1 MNLNAQLFLLL
12 GPLLLGTVF
21 FQACAAPRTPAMSQ
35 PSLTLTPQDDQDLRA
50 LMTDLDQRWQ
60 QRDLPAYLA
69 HFSEDADFVNR
80 AGTWFR
86 GRAALQQQLQWLVE
100 KGRPEMF
107 AMRTELEAVRAI
119 APGVFVVIQ
128 HRDEHVRKSRATFV
142 ITRSGDALR
151 VHSVSIAPVEPP
163 SSQAPPQTTV
173 R

>member
-1 MNLNAQLFLLL
+1 MRLNAKSFLLF
-12 GPLLLGTVF
+12 GPLLLGAVTS
-21 FQACAAPRTPAMSQ
+21 QACAAPKIPAMSQ
-35 PSLTLTPQDDQDLRA
+35 LSPLSAQDEHALRA
-50 LMTDLDQRWQ
+50 LMTDLDLRWQ
-60 QRDLPAYLA
+60 QRDLPGYLA

-107 AMRTELEAVRAI
+107 AMRTDLEAVRAI
-119 APGVFVVIQ
+119 SPGVFIVIQ

-142 ITRSGDALR
+142 ITRSGEALK
-151 VHSVSIAPVEPP
+151 VQSVSIAPVESP
-163 SSQAPPQTTV
+163 SGPQAPSQPTV

>member
-1 MNLNAQLFLLL
+1 MNLNAKPFLLL
-12 GPLLLGTVF
+12 GPLLLGAVSA
-21 FQACAAPRTPAMSQ
+21 QACAVPRTAAMSQ
-35 PSLTLTPQDDQDLRA
+35 PSLTLSAQDEQALRA

-107 AMRTELEAVRAI
+107 SMRTDVEAVRAV
-119 APGVFVVIQ
+119 APGVFVLVQ
-128 HRDEHVRKSRATFV
+128 HRDENVRKSRATFV
-142 ITRSGDALR
+142 ITRSDDALR
-151 VHSVSIAPVEPP
+151 VQSVSIAPVEPTSP
-163 SSQAPPQTTV
+163 QAPPQTTV

>member
-1 MNLNAQLFLLL
+1 MNLNAKPFLLL
-12 GPLLLGTVF
+12 GPLLLGASPSPTH
-21 FQACAAPRTPAMSQ
+21 AAPRTPAMTQ
-35 PSLTLTPQDDQDLRA
+35 PSPALSPQDEKVLRA
-50 LMTDLDQRWQ
+50 LMTDLDLRWQ
-60 QRDLPAYLA
+60 QRDVPAYLA
-69 HFSEDADFVNR
+69 HFAEDADFVNR

-107 AMRTELEAVRAI
+107 AMRTDLEAVRAI

-151 VHSVSIAPVEPP
+151 VQSVSIAPVEPP
-163 SSQAPPQTTV
+163 AGPQAPA

>member
-1 MNLNAQLFLLL
+1 MNLNAKPFLLL
-12 GPLLLGTVF
+12 GPLLLGAVSS
-21 FQACAAPRTPAMSQ
+21 QGCAVPRTPAMSQ
-35 PSLTLTPQDDQDLRA
+35 PSLALSPQDEQALQA

-60 QRDLPAYLA
+60 QRDVPAYLA
-69 HFSEDADFVNR
+69 HFAEDADFVNR

-107 AMRTELEAVRAI
+107 SMRTDLEAIRAI

-142 ITRSGDALR
+142 ITRSGNALR
-151 VHSVSIAPVEPP
+151 VQSVSIAPVEPP
-163 SSQAPPQTTV
+163 SPQAPPQATV